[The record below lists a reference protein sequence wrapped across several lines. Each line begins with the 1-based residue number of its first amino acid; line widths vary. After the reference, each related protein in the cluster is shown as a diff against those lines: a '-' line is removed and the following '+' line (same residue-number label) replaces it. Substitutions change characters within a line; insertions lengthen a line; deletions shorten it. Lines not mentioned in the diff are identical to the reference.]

1 MFLHSRNSL
10 VLAKFKKKPRIII
23 TQASNMSTGTL
34 LKYNDMGKRFDI
46 RAIFRYMME
55 EGYYPRYEKT
65 YILFDIEDNTAVVE
79 YEEDIIS
86 IRIFFSI
93 DEDAYDLFL
102 EASNAAMLESFMVK
116 PAILDDM
123 KNIMFSYEMC
133 CDTVR
138 DLKKF
143 FPRGIRRLKEAMKL
157 HKAEMKKLIIAEN
170 VSSATI
176 TAAEDTFI
184 SASKAVKP
192 LS

>member
-170 VSSATI
+170 VSSAAI

>member
-1 MFLHSRNSL
+1 MKNRL
-10 VLAKFKKKPRIII
+10 
-23 TQASNMSTGTL
+23 
-34 LKYNDMGKRFDI
+34 DMRS
-46 RAIFRYMME
+46 IFRCMME
-55 EGYYPRYEKT
+55 DGYYPTFEKT
-65 YILFDIEDNTAVVE
+65 HILFDLADNTAVVE
-79 YEEDIIS
+79 YEEGVLS
-86 IRIFFSI
+86 VRIFFSI

-157 HKAEMKKLIIAEN
+157 HKAEMKKLILAEN

-176 TAAEDTFI
+176 SAAEDTFI
-184 SASKAVKP
+184 MSSKGLKP

>member
-1 MFLHSRNSL
+1 MFLHFRNSL

-65 YILFDIEDNTAVVE
+65 YILFDIEDNTAIVE